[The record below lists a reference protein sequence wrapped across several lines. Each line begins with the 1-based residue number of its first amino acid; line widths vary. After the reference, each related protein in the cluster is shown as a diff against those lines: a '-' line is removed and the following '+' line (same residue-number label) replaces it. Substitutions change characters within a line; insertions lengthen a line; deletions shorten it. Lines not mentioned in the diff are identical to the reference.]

1 MAQAFFPN
9 GSAFDRECK
18 SYHENLRAS
27 QMIRRGRATMKL
39 EWWVATTA
47 YIRSKLLWRGS
58 EEGQGLVEYSLILA
72 FIMLVVW
79 VSLKFIQP
87 SISTSLNNVANGL

>member
-1 MAQAFFPN
+1 
-9 GSAFDRECK
+9 
-18 SYHENLRAS
+18 
-27 QMIRRGRATMKL
+27 MKL

-47 YIRSKLLWRGS
+47 YIRSKLPWHGG

-79 VSLKFIQP
+79 VSLKFLQP
-87 SISTSLNNVANGL
+87 SISTSLNNVANAL